1 MNRRDAFEKRRL
13 SNIRKTSMMAPP
25 WMQTQAT
32 RDEERLHLFKAVST
46 NGKNMRIEKN
56 RVVLAEKEE
65 LPKSVWNTGSIRHN
79 MIQNPITV
87 YETARNIT
95 TNPVRLLEWKEDLNK
110 QRYDGKISNK
120 IGHP

>member
-1 MNRRDAFEKRRL
+1 
-13 SNIRKTSMMAPP
+13 MMAPT

-32 RDEERLHLFKAVST
+32 RDEERLNLFKAVST

-95 TNPVRLLEWKEDLNK
+95 SNPVRLLEWKEDQNK
-110 QRYDGKISNK
+110 
-120 IGHP
+120 